1 MDNFEYSIQINDRDW
16 EEFYSTAEE
25 CGLTQ
30 VSLATEEELC
40 LSDTEREDTTNCTLS
55 NKPKFIRISLC
66 PPSQEEYPALQI
78 SQTVIPQTVH
88 TRNRWFGPDQDVLS
102 GSEDE
107 EELGSVT
114 RFLCQKEYM
123 LQNKDSE
130 QTIDIPLPK
139 PVYHDITKPSNE
151 NSRSNSV
158 GKSSAEYRKPLNLDG
173 NVQYKVDPFQDKSMM
188 ESSSNTQV
196 ELRHPDVGRMVF
208 VQPDG
213 YSRLIA
219 NLNYSK
225 NSPYCVHDV
234 GISSSVNSHVQDE
247 NIPNTS
253 RSEEETMRHSRH
265 EAVLTE
271 SLRKDNNFNA
281 EDGMFDGPASLEEP
295 STSMHNGLVYYT
307 MENDVLGNS
316 CEVVTEA
323 CVYSSAMEQNVPRSA
338 VEELQSCISQ
348 SDSLNIEGK
357 ATPSLHSL
365 VDHTTS
371 TQSLVP
377 VNAITRAWRNQ
388 VPLSQPSSA
397 CYRKTVLTLAEMYDF
412 FLDDVTDIVFL
423 DTKSNMASKEGTVCT
438 PEMYEYFFLEDA
450 EENRAKSRG
459 SDTSQASSTDLVLAS
474 SSSVVATW
482 PEACEFFFA
491 DGPQD
496 SNREG
501 IFFSIPSSQIQ
512 SVANV
517 IQSFVPK
524 GLKGLSVRRARYRRG
539 PHGRLIP
546 QERQKTS
553 KAANMSKSG
562 AIAPYLSPGRSDV
575 CLVFLAFASWAVK
588 SSDLQ
593 SSDGW
598 KTALLANIGAVS
610 AIQYLRRRSRG
621 TWQNSPPQ
629 PGDET

>member
-316 CEVVTEA
+316 
-323 CVYSSAMEQNVPRSA
+323 Y
-338 VEELQSCISQ
+338 
-348 SDSLNIEGK
+348 
-357 ATPSLHSL
+357 
-365 VDHTTS
+365 HTTS

-562 AIAPYLSPGRSDV
+562 AITPYLSPGRSDV